1 MTQKV
6 LTMITGGDIILGPD
20 TDSFFESIEPVL
32 KSADVLVG
40 HLEVPF
46 TKQQPRAAEL
56 GREPDNMRILSDMG
70 FDVLTMAH
78 NHLWDAGIPGISDT
92 MNWLRDHRIS
102 PVGAGMN
109 LKEART
115 PVVIEKQGTRFGF
128 LSYNCVG
135 PRETWAADSRP
146 GCAYVNILTH
156 YELDYAS
163 PGGPPD
169 IYTFP
174 QPKSLKAMESDI
186 QQLRSRCDILVV
198 SLHKG
203 LVHMPVQLAQY
214 EQTVSY
220 AAIDAGADL
229 ILGHHAHILK
239 GVEVY
244 RGKVIFHSLGNFV
257 TWLPMLAPR
266 PGQSPD
272 SWAQRRIK
280 LFGFVPDPD
289 YPTYPFHPEAV
300 NVLVAKFVIKDKVIS
315 RVSYIPCIV
324 NKQGYPEVM
333 KHDEKGQQVFH
344 YMEKITR
351 EAELNG
357 PFEWD
362 GDEVLIQI

>member
-1 MTQKV
+1 MTSKS
-6 LTMITGGDIILGPD
+6 LTLITGGDIILGPD
-20 TDSFFESIEPVL
+20 TDSFFGSIEPVL

-40 HLEVPF
+40 HLEVLF
-46 TKQQPRAAEL
+46 TREQPRAKEL

-70 FDVLTMAH
+70 FDVLTLAH
-78 NHLWDAGIPGISDT
+78 NHLWDAGVRGISDT
-92 MNWLRDHRIS
+92 LDWLREHHIS

-109 LKEART
+109 IKEARQ
-115 PVVIEKQGTRFGF
+115 PVILEKEGTRFGF

-135 PRETWAADSRP
+135 PRETWAADERP

-174 QPKSLKAMESDI
+174 QPNSLKAMESDI
-186 QQLRSRCDILVV
+186 RQLRPRCDILVV

-203 LVHMPVQLAQY
+203 LVHTPVTLAQY
-214 EQTVSY
+214 EQTVSH

-239 GVEVY
+239 GIEVY

-257 TWLPMLAPR
+257 TWLPMLALK
-266 PGQSPD
+266 PGQDKD
-272 SWAQRRIK
+272 SWARRRIK
-280 LFGFVPDPD
+280 IFGFVPDPD

-300 NVLVAKFVIKDKVIS
+300 NALVAKLIIQDHAIVRVSFIPCLVHQQGFPEVIKH
-315 RVSYIPCIV
+315 P
-324 NKQGYPEVM
+324 
-333 KHDEKGQQVFH
+333 EKGQQVFD

-351 EAELNG
+351 GAELNG
-357 PFEWD
+357 QFEWD
-362 GDEVLIQI
+362 GDEVLIRT